1 MNYAVL
7 GGDLRIIKL
16 VQMLANDKNKVYI
29 YALEKAVELKEDK
42 SIKFCNK
49 IEDAVKDVQAVIGPI
64 PFSKNEKQ
72 INTPFSEKNVEIKEI
87 ISILSGKTFI
97 VGSISNEIC
106 NDFKKE
112 NINVIDVMKDEEL
125 AVLNTIA
132 TAEGGIQAA
141 IENTTKILHGSKI
154 LILGF
159 GRVAKTLAVKLKG
172 LSANVTCAAR
182 KPEDKAWIQA
192 YGYNYVNINALGE
205 NLSQF
210 DIIMNTVPNLI
221 LTKDRLQYVNKEC
234 LLIDLSSK
242 PGGMDEEAIKEYGL
256 NMKWAL
262 ALPGKV
268 APTTTAK
275 FIKEI
280 IYRITKEI

>member
-7 GGDLRIIKL
+7 GGDLRIVKL
-16 VQMLANDKNKVYI
+16 VQMLANDKNEVYI
-29 YALEKAVELKEDK
+29 YALEKAVELKENK
-42 SIKFCNK
+42 SIIFCDK
-49 IEDAVKDVQAVIGPI
+49 IEDAVKNAKIVIGPI
-64 PFSKNEKQ
+64 PFSKDGKQ
-72 INTPFSEKNVEIKEI
+72 INTPFSEKNVTIKEI
-87 ISILSGKTFI
+87 IPIILGKIFI
-97 VGSISNEIC
+97 AGSISNEIC
-106 NDFKKE
+106 SNLKKE
-112 NINVIDVMKDEEL
+112 NINVIDVMKNEEL

-132 TAEGGIQAA
+132 TAEGGIQVA
-141 IENTTKILHGSKI
+141 IENTTKILHGSEI

-172 LSANVTCAAR
+172 LSSNVTCAAR
-182 KPEDKAWIQA
+182 KPEDKAWIQT
-192 YGYNYVNINALGE
+192 YGYNYININTLGE
-205 NLSQF
+205 NLKKF
-210 DIIMNTVPNLI
+210 DIIMNTVPSLI

-242 PGGMDEEAIKEYGL
+242 PGGMDEEAINEYGL

-275 FIKEI
+275 FIKDI
-280 IYRITKEI
+280 IYTKEI

>member
-7 GGDLRIIKL
+7 GGDLRSVKL
-16 VQMLANDKNKVYI
+16 AQMLANDKNKVYI
-29 YALEKAVELKEDK
+29 YALEKAVELKENK
-42 SIKFCNK
+42 SIIFCNK
-49 IEDAVKDVQAVIGPI
+49 IEDTVKNAKIVIGPI
-64 PFSKNEKQ
+64 PFSKDGKQ
-72 INTPFSEKNVEIKEI
+72 INTPFSEKIVRIKEI
-87 ISILSGKTFI
+87 IPALFGKTFI
-97 VGSISNEIC
+97 AGSISDEIC
-106 NDFKKE
+106 SNFKKE
-112 NINVIDVMKDEEL
+112 NINVIDVMKNEEL
-125 AVLNTIA
+125 SVLNTIA
-132 TAEGGIQAA
+132 TAEGGIQVA
-141 IENTTKILHGSKI
+141 IENTTKILHGSEI

-192 YGYNYVNINALGE
+192 YGYNYININTLGE
-205 NLSQF
+205 NLEKF
-210 DIIMNTVPNLI
+210 DIIINTVPNLI

-268 APTTTAK
+268 APTTTAR

-280 IYRITKEI
+280 IYKITKEI